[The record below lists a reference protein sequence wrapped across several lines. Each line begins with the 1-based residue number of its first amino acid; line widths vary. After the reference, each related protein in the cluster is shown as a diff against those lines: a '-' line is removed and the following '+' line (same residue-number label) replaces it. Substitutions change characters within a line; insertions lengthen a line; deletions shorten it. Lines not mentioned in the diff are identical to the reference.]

1 MEDFESCIN
10 GIIEPRK
17 SVFVTDGHNGKAD
30 PLFQFSLDSS
40 ETLDG
45 DVFFVDY
52 KTCIFILYFHIIHI
66 IADTDVS
73 YNVSIFIF
81 IFIIVL

>member
-52 KTCIFILYFHIIHI
+52 KICVFTLYFHIVHI
-66 IADTDVS
+66 ISDINIYHIMCPFEFLS
-73 YNVSIFIF
+73 
-81 IFIIVL
+81 